1 MDKSLLY
8 ILTEGKKDQQAS
20 IAFELEAEGLEEGVE
35 YKFDN
40 GNLFARDQDEARK
53 VSDALAMWTVTIGD
67 KRKSD
72 GFIPVSK
79 LNSLYSPQDFIDL
92 NTSENGDSKN
102 MTIKLSHGKEL
113 LFEMNESRITT
124 QETTNSIIDNES
136 SALFSDESDKLFNES
151 VTRIFE
157 QLNIC
162 QEK

>member
-40 GNLFARDQDEARK
+40 GNL
-53 VSDALAMWTVTIGD
+53 
-67 KRKSD
+67 
-72 GFIPVSK
+72 SK

>member
-1 MDKSLLY
+1 MKSL
-8 ILTEGKKDQQAS
+8 S
-20 IAFELEAEGLEEGVE
+20 MIARAMLLAENLSESDIMMHFGISEA
-35 YKFDN
+35 
-40 GNLFARDQDEARK
+40 
-53 VSDALAMWTVTIGD
+53 
-67 KRKSD
+67 KSK
-72 GFIPVSK
+72 IVVSK

-113 LFEMNESRITT
+113 LFEMNESRITI